1 MKFQERLKDIKPL
14 LRAVLFFCQSGY
26 YKPYKGFKKLKSKKN
41 YKKSEKISKDG
52 LKDLLFFAFYITM
65 ERAKKRKML
74 SRLYKSGD
82 GRAFCV

>member
-1 MKFQERLKDIKPL
+1 LPSRRKELG
-14 LRAVLFFCQSGY
+14 LRAVLFFV
-26 YKPYKGFKKLKSKKN
+26 KAVIINPIRVLKNRKIEKN

>member
-1 MKFQERLKDIKPL
+1 LVKNRSQNACDFLTYDK
-14 LRAVLFFCQSGY
+14 LRE
-26 YKPYKGFKKLKSKKN
+26 KN